1 MFTLE
6 LDDREH
12 EALVEVLMTFLSEL
26 RTEVGHTDR
35 RAYRQRLRSQEQTI
49 KQILGRLESSHVV

>member
-1 MFTLE
+1 MSMLE
-6 LDDREH
+6 LDDREQ
-12 EALVEVLMTFLSEL
+12 ETLVEVLTTFLSEL

-49 KQILGRLESSHVV
+49 KQILGRLEASHVV